1 MLSRRRN
8 ALAALLVG
16 VVVRVCTWVGG
27 CVLAG
32 IAGNTSA
39 KAGQRRRCRTQG
51 TGASLLASVAW
62 GFFIISS
69 MTSGHSKMAFIH
81 TESITRA
88 CAELNPGESYVY
100 NFPTPKD
107 AHNEYCYF
115 RTALRAAVQKIPAAK
130 TLSIS
135 RNGSSVIISMGYPA
149 VLYPKPTR
157 VSIFWLIAKLRC

>member
-1 MLSRRRN
+1 
-8 ALAALLVG
+8 
-16 VVVRVCTWVGG
+16 
-27 CVLAG
+27 
-32 IAGNTSA
+32 
-39 KAGQRRRCRTQG
+39 
-51 TGASLLASVAW
+51 
-62 GFFIISS
+62 
-69 MTSGHSKMAFIH
+69 MAFIH

-157 VSIFWLIAKLRC
+157 VSTSALPPEGSKDDLSYEPTQHVSPKSEHPMVAMIKADLAEGLISPEDAEEALSALSTCNPSQEL